1 MTVGFCTCNLSVCS
15 NLNTSCPQEKQINTI
30 YCVRSVIREEKR
42 VTGSQINEKQL
53 QGRQK
58 KRRAIT
64 IKEGTKIVINPS
76 FPLIKEVT
84 IV

>member
-1 MTVGFCTCNLSVCS
+1 MCS
-15 NLNTSCPQEKQINTI
+15 NLNTSCPQEKRISTI

-42 VTGSQINEKQL
+42 VMESQINEKQL

-58 KRRAIT
+58 KKRAIT

-84 IV
+84 ILYHIA